1 MSYGD
6 SASELIKELSRAADS
21 LPHYDDVTVREIIE
35 ECITLDAKNR
45 EAYNSEELSRLIAGA
60 EADQTSILGF

>member
-21 LPHYDDVTVREIIE
+21 LPHYDDVSVREIIE
-35 ECITLDAKNR
+35 VYGGRHFDLK
-45 EAYNSEELSRLIAGA
+45 
-60 EADQTSILGF
+60 LGF

>member
-21 LPHYDDVTVREIIE
+21 LPHYDDVSVREIIE
-35 ECITLDAKNR
+35 VYGGRHFD
-45 EAYNSEELSRLIAGA
+45 LSFDFCLWNFAG
-60 EADQTSILGF
+60 

>member
-35 ECITLDAKNR
+35 G
-45 EAYNSEELSRLIAGA
+45 LINAGQ
-60 EADQTSILGF
+60 ERTTTVYC

>member
-21 LPHYDDVTVREIIE
+21 LPHYDDVSVREIIE
-35 ECITLDAKNR
+35 VYGGRHFDLK
-45 EAYNSEELSRLIAGA
+45 
-60 EADQTSILGF
+60 LGFWFLKIFETFQASRRSPKD